1 MKIYFSAPISRVSEE
16 VKENYKLIIKT
27 LKNMGHSVLSDHL
40 ETKKTKDDIENQSP
54 KEAFEV
60 QRLMA
65 KRKNQADLVV
75 IEASTP
81 SFGVG
86 QEIEYS
92 IRNNKQV
99 VILHLPGSKPH
110 ILKSEGSELIFMYEY
125 TRETMTDVI
134 LAAINAS
141 GQQVDVRFNFFISPE
156 IGRYLDWV
164 SQKRKIPRAV
174 FLRSLL
180 EKAMKTDKEFEDK

>member
-1 MKIYFSAPISRVSEE
+1 
-16 VKENYKLIIKT
+16 
-27 LKNMGHSVLSDHL
+27 
-40 ETKKTKDDIENQSP
+40 
-54 KEAFEV
+54 
-60 QRLMA
+60 MA

-110 ILKSEGSELIFMYEY
+110 ILKSEGSELIFIYEY

-164 SQKRKIPRAV
+164 SQKRKVPRAV

-180 EKAMKTDKEFEDK
+180 EKAMKIDKEFEDK

>member
-1 MKIYFSAPISRVSEE
+1 MKIYFSAPISRVTDEIRQ
-16 VKENYKLIIKT
+16 NYQTIIDT
-27 LKNMGHSVLSDHL
+27 LKGMGHSVLSDHL
-40 ETKKTKDDIENQSP
+40 IGTKKTKEDIEKQTA
-54 KEAFEV
+54 KDAFEV
-60 QRLMA
+60 QRLMT

-99 VILHLPGSKPH
+99 IILYLPDCKPH
-110 ILKSEGSELIFMYEY
+110 LLKDEGAELIFMFEY
-125 TRETMTDVI
+125 TSKNIKEVVTKALNEV
-134 LAAINAS
+134 
-141 GQQVDVRFNFFISPE
+141 GQQVDVRFNFYISPE

-164 SQKRKIPRAV
+164 SQHKKLPRAV

-180 EKAMKTDKEFEDK
+180 EKSMKAEKGFEK